1 MVTLSLELDNALEQ
15 LGDGGRDVGQLDD
28 VALGSQ
34 LESESKGKPV
44 SCLII
49 FI

>member
-1 MVTLSLELDNALEQ
+1 MVTLGLELDNALEQ

-28 VALGSQ
+28 VALGSK
-34 LESESKGKPV
+34 SKGKPV